1 MPTITTTTT
10 NLLNALVDG
19 ECAEMNAY
27 LDYGFQL
34 LNSAIKVKDVKAEM
48 VKIQAGN
55 TGYGTLKPTV
65 VGNNLSAALAIAK
78 HCKTRKEA
86 DKAIEE
92 SNEAA
97 KTESY
102 KVITLAQR
110 LGVEKK
116 KRAAR
121 QTAETRAKNAT
132 VAVARM
138 DDVEWVTYVRAENA
152 RRNACVVNSTV
163 KVASQ

>member
-10 NLLNALVDG
+10 NLMNALVDG
-19 ECAEMNAY
+19 EVAEMNTY

-34 LNSAIKVKDVKAEM
+34 LNGTVKVPAIKNEM

-55 TGYGTLKPTV
+55 TGYGTLKPDTV
-65 VGNNLSAALAIAK
+65 ANNLSAALAIAK
-78 HCKTRKEA
+78 KFKTRKAA
-86 DKAIEE
+86 DKAIEA
-92 SNEAA
+92 SNDEA

-121 QTAETRAKNAT
+121 QTPETRAKNAT

-138 DDVEWVTYVRAENA
+138 DDVEWALFVKAENA
-152 RRNACVVNSTV
+152 RRNA
-163 KVASQ
+163 